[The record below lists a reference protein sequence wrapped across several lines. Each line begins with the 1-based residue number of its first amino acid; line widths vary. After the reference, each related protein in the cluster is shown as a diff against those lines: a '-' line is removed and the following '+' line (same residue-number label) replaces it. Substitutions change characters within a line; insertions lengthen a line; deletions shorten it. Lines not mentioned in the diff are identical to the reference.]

1 MKSLNIPSSSMSS
14 DKKSL
19 ADKTQKIKYPMTQ
32 ADINGAGKDYF
43 IDNQDIKSDKPEKKS
58 SQDKALKVTRSIIGI
73 GAVINMAL
81 WSHIYNTTKSESN
94 KVTEYLNNNYHLKGT
109 PEQIRQINK
118 IDTQKIHDT
127 MKECNI
133 ARSQKPSNVS
143 DIERVPTEQLNMLD
157 QSVLGKL
164 HELTIIQS
172 QGNTQNMIPEEESIE
187 GVTKKLIAL
196 QQKTGIKLTA
206 NNLSDGVKKTNQ
218 KLVKISEFYNMLERN
233 FNIAHAFG
241 VDNRYTTFNLTEV
254 DELSGGSHNSDYN
267 LGKKNQ
273 KHALINIAPGDINLS
288 GNYHEILGHLD
299 SDIQSPD
306 ANMCLLITQMQ
317 ANGASYEESIE
328 LLNEL
333 TNYQVPNINKM
344 DQEKFLK
351 DPSTAYQ
358 QEIRNAV
365 FYNSPKD
372 KNYNP
377 NTVPEKLKKF
387 GVEPYQYNNIFVLS
401 TNKGVVDTAKHLI
414 EFNQENPQII
424 AKLEAIIKKYTTSNI
439 PAKLL
444 NIASYP
450 EIESVAT
457 EKLAK
462 FGIGALSNQKSL
474 LHYNVMLKIA
484 AKTNNGAYLD
494 LEYFKLLGRFN
505 WEPNQKNSDKM
516 NQYLIEYAKPLKM
529 DEVMKVDSKYI
540 SDLKN
545 VEFRS

>member
-1 MKSLNIPSSSMSS
+1 MKSLNIPSSAMGS

-19 ADKTQKIKYPMTQ
+19 TDKVDKIKYPMTQ
-32 ADINGAGKDYF
+32 ADI
-43 IDNQDIKSDKPEKKS
+43 DKPGLVTTIDKISIREDKPNKNID
-58 SQDKALKVTRSIIGI
+58 QDKVLKVARSVIGI
-73 GAVINMAL
+73 GAVANLFLWGNIINSKA
-81 WSHIYNTTKSESN
+81 ESN
-94 KVTEYLNNNYHLKGT
+94 KVSEYLNNNYHLKGA
-109 PEQIRQINK
+109 PEQIIQQNK

-133 ARSQKPSNVS
+133 ARSQKPSNAS
-143 DIERVPTEQLNMLD
+143 DIEKVPTEQLSMLD
-157 QSVLGKL
+157 QSVQEKIK
-164 HELTIIQS
+164 ELTIIEV
-172 QGNTQNMIPEEESIE
+172 QGNTQNMIPEQNSFE
-187 GVTKKLIAL
+187 VVAKKLIAL
-196 QQKTGIKLTA
+196 QHKTGIKLTA
-206 NNLSDGVKKTNQ
+206 NKLSDGVQHPNQ

-241 VDNRYTTFNLTEV
+241 VDNRYTTFNIA
-254 DELSGGSHNSDYN
+254 DAGPLSGGSHNSDFN
-267 LGKKNQ
+267 LGKKPQ
-273 KHALINIAPGDINLS
+273 KHALINISPVDINLS

-328 LLNEL
+328 LVNEL

-344 DQEKFLK
+344 DQDKFLK

-365 FYNSPKD
+365 FYNSSKD

-387 GVEPYQYNNIFVLS
+387 GVDPYQYNNIFILN
-401 TNKGVVDTAKHLI
+401 TDKGVVDVAKHLI
-414 EFNQENPQII
+414 EFNQENPQIL
-424 AKLEAIIKKYTTSNI
+424 ARLEAIIKKHTTSNI
-439 PAKLL
+439 QAKLL

-474 LHYNVMLKIA
+474 LHYNIMLKLA

-494 LEYFKLLGRFN
+494 LDYFSLLGKFN
-505 WEPNQKNSDKM
+505 WEPNQENADKM
-516 NQYLIEYAKPLKM
+516 SEYLMANAKPLNM
-529 DEVMKVDSKYI
+529 SEVMKVDSQYI
-540 SDLKN
+540 TDLKN
-545 VEFRS
+545 TERNS

>member
-1 MKSLNIPSSSMSS
+1 MKSLNIPSSAMGS

-19 ADKTQKIKYPMTQ
+19 VNKAEKIKFPMTQ
-32 ADINGAGKDYF
+32 ADIDEPGLVTT
-43 IDNQDIKSDKPEKKS
+43 IDKISIREDKPNKNID
-58 SQDKALKVTRSIIGI
+58 QDKVLKVARSVIGI
-73 GAVINMAL
+73 GAVANLFLWGNIINIKA
-81 WSHIYNTTKSESN
+81 ESN
-94 KVTEYLNNNYHLKGT
+94 KVSEYLNNNYHLKGA
-109 PEQIRQINK
+109 PEQIIQQNK

-133 ARSQKPSNVS
+133 ARSQKPSYAS
-143 DIERVPTEQLNMLD
+143 DIEKVPTEQLSMLD
-157 QSVLGKL
+157 QSVQEKIK
-164 HELTIIQS
+164 ELTIIEV
-172 QGNTQNMIPEEESIE
+172 QGNTQNMVPEQNSFE

-206 NNLSDGVKKTNQ
+206 NKLSDGVQHPNQ

-241 VDNRYTTFNLTEV
+241 VDNRYTTFNIA
-254 DELSGGSHNSDYN
+254 DAGPLSGGSHNSDFN
-267 LGKKNQ
+267 LGKKPQ
-273 KHALINIAPGDINLS
+273 KHALINISPVDINLS

-328 LLNEL
+328 LVNEL

-344 DQEKFLK
+344 DQDKFLK

-365 FYNSPKD
+365 FYNSSKD

-387 GVEPYQYNNIFVLS
+387 GVDPYQYNNIFILN
-401 TNKGVVDTAKHLI
+401 TDKGVVDVAKHLI
-414 EFNQENPQII
+414 EFNQENPQIL
-424 AKLEAIIKKYTTSNI
+424 ARLEAIIKKHTTSNI
-439 PAKLL
+439 QAKLL

-457 EKLAK
+457 EKLAR

-474 LHYNVMLKIA
+474 LHYNIMLKIA

-494 LEYFKLLGRFN
+494 LDYFSLLGKFN
-505 WEPNQKNSDKM
+505 WEPNQENADKM
-516 NQYLIEYAKPLKM
+516 SEYLKANAKPLNM
-529 DEVMKVDSKYI
+529 SEVMKVDSQYI
-540 SDLKN
+540 TDLKN
-545 VEFRS
+545 TERNS